1 MSQKP
6 PAKTPDQIRSPRRLL
21 TLTPTSHSLT
31 IIPPF
36 LHSLTGV
43 AVTDPPTQPSN
54 TDSPSQP
61 QSTEQTPTFAGYT
74 THPPLH
80 LENKYYT
87 ADVPIWVD
95 EIPLST
101 SQPHSSSDESNS
113 ESNSPAK
120 WRAEFSSDEA
130 LPVRDAI
137 GALVVCVR
145 NPSPPPSS
153 STPAPPSDDTPAPP
167 AAATAAAENNPDVE
181 GIKTLMKAVG
191 DIKSLIEEE
200 RSDGGDVLTLLVLVG
215 DTSSAATTTAT
226 ATAGED
232 DDGDGNGAALDDEPF
247 SELWWEDQ
255 MFEMGLVGV
264 EVVRWDPRVPE
275 SEMRVRNSFGEYQGM
290 TRIREVLET
299 HDWNGS
305 SETVSGDVG
314 VGHDDDLEKYLLGL
328 DGDGEGSDIDDED
341 TGFGLE
347 VNELEREMV
356 GLRMAIEKGGD
367 VGLDSEIEGGED
379 DEDEDDLRVDS
390 LGGLMLRM
398 QAIKDMSAELPEQ
411 ERKRFAA
418 RAVRDIMKEV

>member
-1 MSQKP
+1 MAQKP

-21 TLTPTSHSLT
+21 TLTPTSHSLST
-31 IIPPF
+31 IPPF
-36 LHSLTGV
+36 LHSLTGA
-43 AVTDPPTQPSN
+43 AVTDPPTQPLP
-54 TDSPSQP
+54 TDSPTPSP
-61 QSTEQTPTFAGYT
+61 SADSQTPTFAGYT

-101 SQPHSSSDESNS
+101 PTGAGAAGDESS

-145 NPSPPPSS
+145 NPSPSS
-153 STPAPPSDDTPAPP
+153 STPSAPSSDDTQSPP
-167 AAATAAAENNPDVE
+167 AATAATAAENHPDVQ

-191 DIKSLIEEE
+191 DVKSLIEEE

-215 DTSSAATTTAT
+215 DAATST

-232 DDGDGNGAALDDEPF
+232 DDEDGNGAALDDAPF

-275 SEMRVRNSFGEYQGM
+275 SESRVRNSFGEYQGM
-290 TRIREVLET
+290 TRIKEVLET
-299 HDWNGS
+299 HDWNGP
-305 SETVSGDVG
+305 SESAASGDI
-314 VGHDDDLEKYLLGL
+314 GHDDNDLEKYLLGL
-328 DGDGEGSDIDDED
+328 DGDGSDIDDED

-367 VGLDSEIEGGED
+367 VGLDSEGG

-390 LGGLMLRM
+390 LEGLMLRM